1 MINSQAEIPIY
12 ANPSQILKHLIKFNT
27 TNPPG
32 NEAPCI
38 GYVKSLLDWSG
49 IQNTIVAADP
59 SRPNLIARIPG
70 LGNSPPLLLYG
81 HVDVVTTANQV
92 WKVNPFAGEEIDGY
106 IWGRGALDMK
116 GALAMMLSAVMTSKL
131 EGPPPPGDV
140 ILAVLS
146 DEESTSAYG
155 AEYLVNNHGY
165 LFQGVKYAIG
175 EFGGFPVTMSRRRFY
190 PIMVAEKQGCG
201 ILATIRG
208 RGGHGAWPARGGI
221 MRHLA
226 YYLYRLE
233 RRLPVHIT
241 PVAREQIR
249 ATAENLPFPLNHAL
263 RQLLIPSM
271 TNLFLDML
279 GPSARMFDPILHNTV
294 AVTAIQAGES
304 YNMIPSQ
311 VSILLDVRVL
321 PGFTADDVIDELEA
335 LAGRD
340 VEYQTM
346 VFSPGPSEPN
356 MGLFYTLAAIL
367 KKADPEGIPIP
378 MMLPAVTDARLF
390 SRLGIQTYGF
400 TPLNLPPEIKFE
412 ELFHA
417 ADERVP
423 VQALQFGT
431 DALRQLL
438 QRF

>member
-1 MINSQAEIPIY
+1 
-12 ANPSQILKHLIKFNT
+12 
-27 TNPPG
+27 
-32 NEAPCI
+32 
-38 GYVKSLLDWSG
+38 
-49 IQNTIVAADP
+49 
-59 SRPNLIARIPG
+59 
-70 LGNSPPLLLYG
+70 
-81 HVDVVTTANQV
+81 
-92 WKVNPFAGEEIDGY
+92 
-106 IWGRGALDMK
+106 
-116 GALAMMLSAVMTSKL
+116 
-131 EGPPPPGDV
+131 
-140 ILAVLS
+140 
-146 DEESTSAYG
+146 
-155 AEYLVNNHGY
+155 
-165 LFQGVKYAIG
+165 
-175 EFGGFPVTMSRRRFY
+175 
-190 PIMVAEKQGCG
+190 
-201 ILATIRG
+201 
-208 RGGHGAWPARGGI
+208 
-221 MRHLA
+221 
-226 YYLYRLE
+226 
-233 RRLPVHIT
+233 
-241 PVAREQIR
+241 
-249 ATAENLPFPLNHAL
+249 
-263 RQLLIPSM
+263 M